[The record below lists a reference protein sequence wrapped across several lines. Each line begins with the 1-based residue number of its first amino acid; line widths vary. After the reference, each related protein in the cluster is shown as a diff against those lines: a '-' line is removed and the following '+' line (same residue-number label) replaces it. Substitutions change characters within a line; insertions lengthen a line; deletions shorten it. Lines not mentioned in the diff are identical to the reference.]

1 MNLQLESRSI
11 IFWGASLYVQREKKI
26 FHCQVKGGPIFL
38 LMINQAVLALTGT
51 SERGKKLSVRK
62 PLRESFRGMY
72 PIYYLTISYHQTRS
86 DLYKLLCP
94 SFRQFARTSLYRL
107 LNASLLAPRSTFF
120 QHLFM
125 SNYPTC
131 TELFSMFSCNIYLCT
146 YIFIFV
152 RFFVDAYQCEFTYLS
167 EIPTYKHTYIHAIL
181 LQLSNERRDW
191 LWFQHINNA
200 SIITVRWTLI
210 DRRVERGIEKIYV

>member
-1 MNLQLESRSI
+1 MNNFLSI
-11 IFWGASLYVQREKKI
+11 
-26 FHCQVKGGPIFL
+26 C
-38 LMINQAVLALTGT
+38 
-51 SERGKKLSVRK
+51 LSVFVY
-62 PLRESFRGMY
+62 S
-72 PIYYLTISYHQTRS
+72 IYLSNYLSTYLSTNLSNHLSVYQFISISKERS

-94 SFRQFARTSLYRL
+94 SLRQFARTSLYRL

-181 LQLSNERRDW
+181 L
-191 LWFQHINNA
+191 
-200 SIITVRWTLI
+200 
-210 DRRVERGIEKIYV
+210 